1 MYKNK
6 SFIKALKKKD
16 SKALEY
22 LIDNYSNL
30 IFKIANGV
38 LNDREL
44 SKEVVNDTILK
55 IWENASSFNKEDDK
69 FNIWVMSIAKYT
81 AIDMLRKEK
90 RHYGNEEIE
99 NLTLAQK
106 ENLEEKFINN
116 EKLNSVTTEIN
127 KMNDVDK
134 EIFLRRFFQDKSSKT
149 VAKELGV
156 TEKFVNLRIFR
167 GRKKLKEKL
176 GGERS

>member
-1 MYKNK
+1 MFKNK

-16 SKALEY
+16 TKALDY

-44 SKEVVNDTILK
+44 SKEVVNDVILK
-55 IWENASSFNKEDDK
+55 IWENSNSFNKEEDK
-69 FNIWVMSIAKYT
+69 FNIWAMSIAKYT

-99 NLTLAQK
+99 NLKISEK
-106 ENLEEKFINN
+106 ESLEDKFISD
-116 EKLNSVTTEIN
+116 EKLNFVTIEIN
-127 KMNDVDK
+127 NMDDVDK

-149 VAKELGV
+149 VANELGV

-167 GRKKLKEKL
+167 GRKKLREKF
-176 GGERS
+176 GGERG